1 MLKHAQAGTASVLL
15 ENRTTS
21 VKLIVEDDGVGF
33 DPGSGHQGGR
43 ARLGLSGIRERLR
56 LVGGS
61 LEVESA
67 QGAGHDAL
75 RRHPAPTIR
84 PGMTRLRL
92 ALADDHPVVLAG
104 VKSLLQATPDMDVV
118 GEAVTGLAALDM
130 IRTTIPDVAV
140 IDISMPDLTGIEL
153 ARCLARDCPAV
164 RLLALTV
171 HEDQAYLQQMLSAGA
186 RGYLLKRSAADE
198 LVRAVRAVAA
208 GGLFLDPAI
217 AGEGIRTLDRAK
229 PVQHRGRPQP
239 TGRRRAAA
247 TPPMG

>member
-1 MLKHAQAGTASVLL
+1 
-15 ENRTTS
+15 
-21 VKLIVEDDGVGF
+21 
-33 DPGSGHQGGR
+33 
-43 ARLGLSGIRERLR
+43 
-56 LVGGS
+56 
-61 LEVESA
+61 
-67 QGAGHDAL
+67 
-75 RRHPAPTIR
+75 
-84 PGMTRLRL
+84 MTRLRL

-130 IRTTIPDVAV
+130 IRTTNPDVAV

-153 ARCLARDCPAV
+153 AKRLTHDCPAV

-171 HEDQAYLQQMLSAGA
+171 HEDQAYLQQMLLAGA

-217 AGEGIRTLDRAK
+217 ASKAFGPLAEPSLSTTPAGLSPREEDVLRHTAHGLSNKEIAARLEISTKTVETYKARAVEKLGLRTRSDIVRYGAG
-229 PVQHRGRPQP
+229 RGWLEEFS
-239 TGRRRAAA
+239 AS
-247 TPPMG
+247 

>member
-1 MLKHAQAGTASVLL
+1 
-15 ENRTTS
+15 
-21 VKLIVEDDGVGF
+21 
-33 DPGSGHQGGR
+33 
-43 ARLGLSGIRERLR
+43 
-56 LVGGS
+56 
-61 LEVESA
+61 
-67 QGAGHDAL
+67 
-75 RRHPAPTIR
+75 
-84 PGMTRLRL
+84 MTRLRL

-130 IRTTIPDVAV
+130 IRTTNPDVAV

-153 ARCLARDCPAV
+153 ARILARDCPAV

-217 AGEGIRTLDRAK
+217 AGKAFGASAEPSLSTTT
-229 PVQHRGRPQP
+229 GRPQP
-239 TGRRRAAA
+239 AGRRRAAPHRPGA
-247 TPPMG
+247 